1 MSLIH
6 LLFSFH
12 GRIGLLPFWVASTV
26 VLVVFF
32 VISGLVLGSAFT
44 GIDPKSPAA
53 GRLVLRAMIESIW
66 MMLPFL
72 LAYVWMM
79 FALAAKRL
87 HDRNYSAWWLLPYA
101 VVSLM
106 PYIQIVAWIWYFVE
120 AGCRAGT
127 PGSNRFDIEVGPR
140 DVADNSTASASWADN
155 LDVEKLARQAATEE
169 YQPRVLRKRKPA
181 VERVS
186 GQTGFGRRTRP
197 A

>member
-12 GRIGLLPFWVASTV
+12 GRIGRLPFWVASTV
-26 VLVVFF
+26 LLVLLL
-32 VISGLVLGSAFT
+32 GLAALILGSAVT
-44 GIDPKSPAA
+44 NIDFRSPAA
-53 GRLVLRAMIESIW
+53 GQLVVQAMIDATW
-66 MMLPFL
+66 MILPFL
-72 LAYVWMM
+72 LVHSWMM
-79 FALAAKRL
+79 LALAAKRL
-87 HDRNYSAWWLLPYA
+87 HDRNYSAWLLLPYA
-101 VVSLM
+101 VVSLV
-106 PYIQIVAWIWYFVE
+106 PYIQIVAWICYFIE
-120 AGCRAGT
+120 IGCRAGT
-127 PGSNRFDIEVGPR
+127 PGSNRFDVEAGPR

-181 VERVS
+181 VERGS